1 MAELTSHQAMTSRFR
16 DLVIIIFDICAM
28 MLLLDV
34 ATTAIGL
41 RMGGH
46 ETDAISAA
54 IIQYYGLVGFELV
67 KLPGVAVLVGAAV
80 LVCFRWNRMHP
91 LGRYAFATVACFGLL
106 LTAAP
111 VASNLLMIVTRL

>member
-1 MAELTSHQAMTSRFR
+1 MTSRFR
-16 DLVIIIFDICAM
+16 DLVIIVFDLCAM

-34 ATTAIGL
+34 ATTAVGL

-54 IIQYYGLVGFELV
+54 IIQYYGLAGFELV

-91 LGRYAFATVACFGLL
+91 TGRYAFATVACFGLL

>member
-1 MAELTSHQAMTSRFR
+1 
-16 DLVIIIFDICAM
+16 M

-34 ATTAIGL
+34 ATTAVGL

-54 IIQYYGLVGFELV
+54 IIRYYGLVGFELV
-67 KLPGVAVLVGAAV
+67 KLPGVAILVGAAA
-80 LVCFRWNRMHP
+80 LVCFKWNRMQP
-91 LGRYAFATVACFGLL
+91 MGRYAFATVACFGFL

-111 VASNLLMIVTRL
+111 VANNLLEIATRL